1 MASLVLTDA
10 TITVN
15 AVVLSDRANSVSIN
29 YEIDSVEVTSFGS
42 VGHQFVG
49 GLQNNSCDIEFMQD
63 FAATEVEAT
72 IFPLVGT
79 TTTIQITPQSGSV
92 SATNPLYTLTGCFLS
107 AHTPVAAAV
116 GELAMTSLSFTG
128 GVLTKG
134 TGA

>member
-1 MASLVLTDA
+1 MAVLVLTDA
-10 TITVN
+10 DITVN
-15 AVVLSDRANSVSIN
+15 GVVLSDKANSVTLN

-42 VGHQFVG
+42 VGHKFTG

-79 TTTIQITPQSGSV
+79 TTTVTVRGTSGAT
-92 SATNPLYTLTGCFLS
+92 SATNPLYTLSGTFLA

-128 GVLTKG
+128 GTLVKTV
-134 TGA
+134 

>member
-1 MASLVLTDA
+1 MAVLVLTDA
-10 TITVN
+10 DITVN
-15 AVVLSDRANSVSIN
+15 GVVLSDKANSVTLN

-42 VGHQFVG
+42 VGHKFTG

-63 FAATEVEAT
+63 FAAAEVEAT

-79 TTTIQITPQSGSV
+79 TTTVTIRGTSAAT
-92 SATNPLYTLTGCFLS
+92 SATNPLYTLSGTFLA

-128 GVLTKG
+128 GTLVKTV
-134 TGA
+134 

>member
-1 MASLVLTDA
+1 MAVLVLTDA
-10 TITVN
+10 DITVN
-15 AVVLSDRANSVSIN
+15 GVVLSDKANSVTLN

-42 VGHQFVG
+42 VGHKFTG

-63 FAATEVEAT
+63 FAAAEVEAT

-79 TTTIQITPQSGSV
+79 TTTVTVRGSSTAT
-92 SATNPLYTLTGCFLS
+92 SATNPLYTLSGTFLA

-128 GVLTKG
+128 GTLVKTV
-134 TGA
+134 